1 MFVLV
6 APTQILANHLVPI
19 PCWHHDWHAR
29 KYVGC
34 GRWQLIQGSQ
44 YGTIS
49 RSCIKT
55 NKESSRSKFL
65 TEGRRLILRSWSGMM
80 GTGWLTPPIPNIIG
94 FLLSQ
99 TKTWET
105 TVLDVVNFSLLSAP
119 SKPWL
124 TLVVCPQVVFAWWRR
139 RPACCRWWSTE
150 PAPPALQP
158 SSCWHWQVV
167 RNTNSMSICQ
177 SCYMDFSKLL
187 QVFLQ
192 DSF

>member
-1 MFVLV
+1 MDTRWTCARHSLDMLQVWFRHALEMFQTCFEHVSNMLW
-6 APTQILANHLVPI
+6 T
-19 PCWHHDWHAR
+19 WFGHDWHVR

-44 YGTIS
+44 CGTIS
-49 RSCIKT
+49 RSCIKI

-65 TEGRRLILRSWSGMM
+65 AEGRRLILRSKSGMM
-80 GTGWLTPPIPNIIG
+80 GAGWLTPPIPNIIG

-124 TLVVCPQVVFAWWRR
+124 TLVVCPQVVFA
-139 RPACCRWWSTE
+139 
-150 PAPPALQP
+150 
-158 SSCWHWQVV
+158 
-167 RNTNSMSICQ
+167 
-177 SCYMDFSKLL
+177 
-187 QVFLQ
+187 
-192 DSF
+192 